1 MLRFRVVDVVLVGA
15 LTALACV
22 ESLSSLVAPR
32 SPAYVALTVPLVT
45 VPLLFRRLRPEAA
58 AATMLGGLV
67 LQAALG
73 SDLPGGV
80 AEPVALVVMLYSLAA
95 HLPLRRALVVLAG
108 AAATLV
114 VVVGLG
120 DARAG
125 NFVYAETLV
134 VLAWLSGRGVRLAEE
149 RSALL
154 ADNRAMQERSRIARE
169 LHDVVSH
176 NVSAIV
182 VQAAAERR
190 DLPGDHPTASALAD
204 IEQHGR
210 ETLQELRK
218 LLGLLRVDADGS
230 APLAPQPG
238 LGDLAALIESA
249 RGRGIRAELMVQGEQ
264 REVGDGL
271 GLAVY
276 RVVQESLTNV
286 GKHTVDGRAEVRLR
300 WGEQTLQVDVVSSGE
315 PAPRGRSVPG
325 AGYGLQSMA
334 ERVRAQGGELLAV
347 PGLDGFAVHATFP
360 LVEVS

>member
-1 MLRFRVVDVVLVGA
+1 MLRFRVVDLVLVGA

-22 ESLSSLVAPR
+22 ESLSGLVTPR

-45 VPLLFRRLRPEAA
+45 VPLLFRRSRPEAA
-58 AATMLGGLV
+58 GAVLLGALV

-80 AEPVALVVMLYSLAA
+80 AEPIALVVMLYSLAA
-95 HLPLRRALVVLAG
+95 HLPARRALVVLLG
-108 AAATLV
+108 AAAALALV
-114 VVVGLG
+114 VALG

-125 NFVYAETLV
+125 NFVYAEMV
-134 VLAWLSGRGVRLAEE
+134 VVVAWLSGRGVRLAEE
-149 RSALL
+149 RSSLL
-154 ADNRAMQERSRIARE
+154 SENRAMQERSRIARE

-182 VQAAAERR
+182 VQAGAERR
-190 DLPGDHPTASALAD
+190 DLAADDPVASALAD

-218 LLGLLRVDADGS
+218 LLGLLRVDPDAG

-238 LGDLAALIESA
+238 LGDLPALIESSG
-249 RGRGIRAELMVQGEQ
+249 GRGTRAALVVEGEP

-271 GLAVY
+271 GLAAY
-276 RVVQESLTNV
+276 RVVQECLTNA
-286 GKHTVDGRAEVRLR
+286 GKHTMNGQAEVRLR
-300 WGEQTLQVDVVSSGE
+300 WGQQSLQIDVLSSGE
-315 PAPRGRSVPG
+315 PALRSRSLPG

-334 ERVRAQGGELLAV
+334 ERVRAEGGEMLAV
-347 PGLDGFAVHATFP
+347 PGPDGFAVHATFP
-360 LVEVS
+360 LEGRS

>member
-1 MLRFRVVDVVLVGA
+1 MVDLVLVGA

-32 SPAYVALTVPLVT
+32 SPAYIALTVPLVT
-45 VPLLFRRLRPEAA
+45 APLLFRRHRPEAA
-58 AATMLGGLV
+58 SATLLGGLV

-80 AEPVALVVMLYSLAA
+80 AEPIALVVMLYSLAA
-95 HLPLRRALVVLAG
+95 HLPVRRALVVLAA
-108 AAATLV
+108 AAATLAV
-114 VVVGLG
+114 VVALG

-134 VLAWLSGRGVRLAEE
+134 VIAWLSGRGVRLAEE
-149 RSALL
+149 RSSLI

-182 VQAAAERR
+182 VQAGAERR
-190 DLPGDHPTASALAD
+190 DLPADHPTASALAD

-218 LLGLLRVDADGS
+218 LLGLLRVDSEAG

-238 LGDLAALIESA
+238 LADLSALIESSC
-249 RGRGIRAELMVQGEQ
+249 GRGTRAELLVEGKP

-276 RVVQESLTNV
+276 RVVQECLTNA
-286 GKHTVDGRAEVRLR
+286 GKHTMDGRAEVRLR

-315 PAPRGRSVPG
+315 PAPRSRSVPG

-334 ERVRAQGGELLAV
+334 ERVRAQGGEMLAV
-347 PGLDGFAVHATFP
+347 PGPDGFAVHATFP
-360 LVEVS
+360 LAGVS